1 MECKRNKYPRLFTIS
16 LYLVIF
22 LLSLKL
28 AIASFVGPTATY
40 VKNETRATL
49 TNASLNES
57 TGGAYI
63 YTYVFDAVEQNQRWK
78 AYVGNVTGTLTL
90 DDANSYS
97 IYDWDLGTING
108 RVYATRSSATVS
120 WTSVN
125 CSWGFTGNFTNMTVL
140 QSEDTSL
147 QHTRKDNITNTFDNQ
162 RNHSAFSVGDNAIPA
177 DSCYSIFTFVNNT
190 RQTTTTYFPEVV
202 LYDGTN
208 ETNGKVIYAAIVE
221 NDKRGYNG
229 NDPVDNATYDF
240 QMIVPEVGTDSWSSS
255 TPYYFYVELI

>member
-1 MECKRNKYPRLFTIS
+1 MMKTKLINTIILIAVLS
-16 LYLVIF
+16 IAVSVIF
-22 LLSLKL
+22 TLVT
-28 AIASFVGPTATY
+28 AAPIGPTATN
-40 VKNETRATL
+40 VKNETRTIPS
-49 TNASLNES
+49 NISINES
-57 TGGAYI
+57 TGGGYI
-63 YTYVFDAVEQNQRWK
+63 YTYIFDAVEQNQRWK

-97 IYDWDLGTING
+97 IYDWDLGTVTGEI
-108 RVYATRSSATVS
+108 YATRSSATVS

-125 CSWGFTGNFTNMTVL
+125 CSWGFTGNFTNMTIL
-140 QSEDTSL
+140 LSEDSAL

-240 QMIVPEVGTDSWSSS
+240 QMIVPEVGTDSWASS